1 MGLLGC
7 KELIRFMAEHGFEVV
22 DVADAS
28 FSEDLTQLREFLPV
42 TRISARLRS
51 WFHDTDEER

>member
-1 MGLLGC
+1 
-7 KELIRFMAEHGFEVV
+7 MAEHGFEVV